1 MISETGYTVQGAR
14 YRVQVELSTIFHS
27 SRKNTAHSYTGTP
40 LVTHLASLSIGIG
53 SLFSGDGAT
62 AGGVGVGGGFTEG
75 EGVAVGGAV
84 EGAGAGD
91 TVGVTGAGG
100 VTGLVRVMMVEAGLP
115 TSPSFSS
122 HLGEEEKKKRRRGEE
137 EKKRRTCRGTWRYM
151 GVHGGGAAKRGRRG
165 EGLWRCGVQCCGVG
179 CMVR

>member
-1 MISETGYTVQGAR
+1 M
-14 YRVQVELSTIFHS
+14 
-27 SRKNTAHSYTGTP
+27 
-40 LVTHLASLSIGIG
+40 THLASLSIGIG

-91 TVGVTGAGG
+91 MVGVTGAGG
-100 VTGLVRVMMVEAGLP
+100 VTGLVRVMTVEAGLP

-122 HLGEEEKKKRRRGEE
+122 HLGEEKQKRRRGG
-137 EKKRRTCRGTWRYM
+137 RRGGTRRGTGWYM
-151 GVHGGGAAKRGRRG
+151 GRKRRRG
-165 EGLWRCGVQCCGVG
+165 EGLWRCGVQCRVVSGAW
-179 CMVR
+179 